1 MRFSISFLSI
11 ILLYYGFLYRKGF
24 QNSFSFMSCN
34 WFSILSKCFFQRDIM
49 LLNVFDKN
57 GVCSGGSRISHE
69 KKRDTDGFSDFLL
82 KQQQT
87 SLNRQG
93 GSGGVGWGGME
104 HHLNPLS
111 SWCIQTWHFW
121 VCSYLFCQKLTVW
134 IKWPFKVKYV
144 ISKCHYLIR
153 TFKTTFNLNLSKD

>member
-1 MRFSISFLSI
+1 MNSKLKSLTNLPNHITRILMRFSISFLSI

-34 WFSILSKCFFQRDIM
+34 WFSILSKGFFQRDIM

-69 KKRDTDGFSDFLL
+69 KKGDTDGFSDFLL

-87 SLNRQG
+87 SRNRQG
-93 GSGGVGWGGME
+93 GSGGVGWSTTWIRWAPGVYKTF
-104 HHLNPLS
+104 LS
-111 SWCIQTWHFW
+111 
-121 VCSYLFCQKLTVW
+121 LL
-134 IKWPFKVKYV
+134 
-144 ISKCHYLIR
+144 ISI
-153 TFKTTFNLNLSKD
+153 LSKTDRMNKMAI